1 MPRNKN
7 KNKNQGSNDAAAST
21 IETKQLG
28 GSPATADDAAPV
40 VEEATTETVD
50 VTETAPASDV
60 DEEPAPVVEEATTE
74 VEETNEGETADEEPA
89 ETKAYKVVGDFSTP
103 VKVKEGVYEATG
115 PADAKAQFLKA
126 AGVLSTNRPIKVS
139 LVDDELSEDLSDLF

>member
-7 KNKNQGSNDAAAST
+7 KNKGGNDAAAST

-40 VEEATTETVD
+40 VEETTTVD
-50 VTETAPASDV
+50 VTETAPASDA
-60 DEEPAPVVEEATTE
+60 DEEPAPVVEETTTE
-74 VEETNEGETADEEPA
+74 TVDKEPA
-89 ETKAYKVVGDFSTP
+89 ETESYKVVGDFSTP
-103 VKVKEGVYEATG
+103 VKVKEGVYEATC
-115 PADAKAQFLKA
+115 PADAKSQFLKD